1 MSLKESLNQAVKNAM
16 KAKESDRLRVLRSVQ
31 AAIKQI
37 EIDKQVVLDDVAI
50 IEVLQKQAKQRQ
62 ESLTIYESNE
72 RPDLANKERFEL
84 EVIADYLPKPFDE
97 NELASFVQ
105 DIIKK
110 TGAST
115 MADMGK
121 VMATAKSEAA
131 GRADP
136 ALLSQIIKRSLT

>member
-1 MSLKESLNQAVKNAM
+1 MSLKDTLNNAVKDAM

-37 EIDKQVVLDDVAI
+37 EIDKQVVLDDAAI

-62 ESLTIYESNE
+62 ESLSIYESNE
-72 RPDLANKERFEL
+72 RPDLADKERFEL
-84 EVIADYLPKPFDE
+84 AVISDYLPKPFDE
-97 NELASFVQ
+97 NELTAFVQ
-105 DIIKK
+105 EMIQK
-110 TGAST
+110 TGASS

-121 VMATAKSEAA
+121 VMALAKTEAC

-136 ALLSQIIKRSLT
+136 ALLSQLIKRSLT